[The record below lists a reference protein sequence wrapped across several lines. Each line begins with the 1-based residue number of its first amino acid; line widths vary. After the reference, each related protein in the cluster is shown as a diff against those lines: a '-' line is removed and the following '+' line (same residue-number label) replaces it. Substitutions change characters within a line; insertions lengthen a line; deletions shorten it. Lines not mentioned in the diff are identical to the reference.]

1 MKSMSSRR
9 FAQAVISLILLT
21 VAASAAGCARLEAF
35 LKIEPTPAKTETPV
49 PTAPLPTR
57 DASTLTPTGT
67 PVHCADSFYF
77 VRDLTI
83 PDGTVLT
90 PGTAF
95 TKKWEIRNNSG
106 CKWNPEYKLRFISG
120 ENFGSPASLPFPNA
134 NSGENVVL
142 ALDLTAPEEAG
153 MYEGNWKIFSDNNLS
168 FGTILTVQIYVY

>member
-1 MKSMSSRR
+1 MRFMPSRR
-9 FAQAVISLILLT
+9 FARAVVSLILLT
-21 VAASAAGCARLEAF
+21 AAAANAGCARLETL
-35 LKIEPTPAKTETPV
+35 LKIEPTPAETETPV

-57 DASTLTPTGT
+57 DASTLVPTET
-67 PVHCADSFYF
+67 LVHCADSFYF